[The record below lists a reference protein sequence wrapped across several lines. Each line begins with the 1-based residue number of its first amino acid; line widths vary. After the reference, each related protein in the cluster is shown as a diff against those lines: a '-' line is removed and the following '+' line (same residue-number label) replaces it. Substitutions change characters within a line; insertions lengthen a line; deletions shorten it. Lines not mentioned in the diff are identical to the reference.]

1 MLRSI
6 LVALDGSSSSVRA
19 SQLALQLGREYKSH
33 VEGIGIVNSGW
44 IQRVEPVPIGGLAIK
59 SSLDHSR
66 MKSAKAKVDEVSTL
80 FRSMCTKEGLVS
92 FSARAVEGDPAKIIA
107 DEATA
112 HDLVVLGRDSVFDV
126 DGELEKIPLCVDKI
140 IREEPRPV
148 LIVPESDADAPIV
161 SRQPVIV
168 AFDGSPA
175 SSRALHMFAL
185 LGMAAGR
192 TIHVLTV
199 AGTSDWALRTAMQAS
214 QLLERHGA
222 ADVKSIGLGDREAG
236 TPSETVLG
244 LTKSLGAG
252 MIVMGAYG
260 NRGIREIFGSTT
272 REILKESP
280 AVLFLHH

>member
-19 SQLALQLGREYKSH
+19 SQLALHLGREYSAY

-44 IQRVEPVPIGGLAIK
+44 IQRAEPVPIGGLAIK
-59 SSLDHSR
+59 SALAQSR
-66 MKSAKAKVDEVSTL
+66 LNYAKIRIDEVVAH
-80 FRSMCTKEGLVS
+80 FRDTAVKEGVS
-92 FSARAVEGDPAKIIA
+92 FFLTRAVEGDPAQIIA
-107 DEATA
+107 EEATA
-112 HDLVVLGRDSVFDV
+112 HDLVALGRDSVFDV
-126 DGELEKIPLCVDKI
+126 DGELERVPLCVDKI
-140 IREEPRPV
+140 IREEPRTV
-148 LIVPESDADAPIV
+148 LIIPESDADAPVI
-161 SRQPVIV
+161 SQHPVIV

-185 LGMAAGR
+185 LGMAAGKE
-192 TIHVLTV
+192 IHVITV
-199 AGTSDWALRTAMQAS
+199 AGTSERADRIALQAS

-222 ADVKSIGLGDREAG
+222 TDVKPIGLGDREAG
-236 TPSETVLG
+236 TPAETILG

-252 MIVMGAYG
+252 MVVMGAYG

-272 REILKESP
+272 REVLKESS